1 MAVTGV
7 VAGTTAAMI
16 GVAAAGIGATMYSS
30 MSASG
35 SAADATQ
42 EQANAASSSLA
53 LQKYEFD
60 QQRADMQPWMASA
73 GNNLNRM
80 NAATAPGG
88 SLDPTATYG
97 MAEYLNSP
105 EYKNMMLQMQQS
117 TGATQAGSAAAGNY
131 GSGNMANALQS
142 NAANI
147 ASQGYSTG
155 LNDWQNQR
163 ALNYNMLA
171 GLSNPNVVMQVGNA
185 GNTMAANAGAQQI
198 GAAQGIAGTM
208 MQGSQNQQ
216 NAYGNI
222 GNQLMG
228 AYGAY
233 NQNQLWLD
241 YQNGGGGG
249 GYSGM
254 WGADTNLSGSSPQP
268 SLNIPSGGYT
278 PNLGSWGD

>member
-1 MAVTGV
+1 MGA
-7 VAGTTAAMI
+7 TTAVAI
-16 GVAAAGIGATMYSS
+16 GVGVASIGMAAYSS
-30 MSASG
+30 MSASS
-35 SAADATQ
+35 SAAAATQ

-60 QQRADMQPWMASA
+60 RQRADMMPWMISA

-97 MAEYLNSP
+97 MAQYLNSP
-105 EYKNMMLQMQQS
+105 EYQNMMLQMQQS
-117 TGATQAGSAAAGNY
+117 TGSTQAGAAAAGNY
-131 GSGNMANALQS
+131 GSGNMANALQRNS
-142 NAANI
+142 ANI

-185 GNTMAANAGAQQI
+185 GNTMAANAGSQQI

-208 MQGSQNQQ
+208 MQGYQNSN
-216 NAYGNI
+216 NAMSNV

-233 NQNQLWLD
+233 NQNQM
-241 YQNGGGGG
+241 YQNYLNNAGFNNAAQNNFGQSLIGGT
-249 GYSGM
+249 GYSGVAS
-254 WGADTNLSGSSPQP
+254 GADM
-268 SLNIPSGGYT
+268 YA
-278 PNLGSWGD
+278 GDLWA